1 MTYEEARR
9 KLERAVDKTDLESDA
24 DRDKANRGFRKRK
37 HFADLSW
44 SEDEDDKNPTKLRK
58 SQPASQKGNSLV
70 LPIFTFSPLPEETG
84 KYIYLNYV

>member
-44 SEDEDDKNPTKLRK
+44 SEDEGDENPTKVGK
-58 SQPASQKGNSLV
+58 SQLASQRDNSLA
-70 LPIFTFSPLPEETG
+70 LPTFTFSPLPGETG
-84 KYIYLNYV
+84 KYLYLIYL